1 MNEKE
6 KALVGMVL
14 EGNLNAFEP
23 LVNPYRRSLLNLAY
37 RMSRN
42 WEDAREISQETLMRA
57 FKYLKRSDQKRSFR
71 NWILQILI
79 NVARNFSQK
88 KERTKNLFHFTQG
101 VAATDRRETNLIRSN
116 LTIKSGEK
124 TVVGVSKMDG
134 GDKGL
139 ILIISGKVI
148 KS

>member
-6 KALVGMVL
+6 KALLGMVL

-23 LVNPYRRSLLNLAY
+23 LFNPYRRSLLNLAY

-57 FKYLKRSDQKRSFR
+57 FKYLKRYDQRRSFR
-71 NWILQILI
+71 DWILQILI
-79 NVARNFSQK
+79 NVAKDFSQQ
-88 KERTKNLFHFTQG
+88 KERTKNLFHLTQG
-101 VAATDRRETNLIRSN
+101 VSATDRRETNLIRSN

-148 KS
+148 K